1 MTPAAYVETIV
12 IPTLREAMAARND
25 RRPNY
30 LACIVI
36 FHVLDYIA
44 AARGERVGP
53 VRGAVERTGT
63 AVFEVVRGIC
73 NGTKH
78 AGNRSGDFRHQ
89 PGSEREFKPFGFGPD
104 CGGFGD
110 GRWDHPG
117 LGVEHDGMI
126 YFLDHVAQ
134 LLLLRICRRYPE
146 ELGAVDLSFLDPSI
160 GAHEQLPE
168 GSA

>member
-1 MTPAAYVETIV
+1 MTPTAYVETIV
-12 IPTLREAMAARND
+12 IPTLREAMAARDD

-53 VRGAVERTGT
+53 VRGAVERMGP
-63 AVFEVVRGIC
+63 AVYEVARGIC

-78 AGNRSGDFRHQ
+78 AGNQSGNYRHV
-89 PGSEREFKPFGFGPD
+89 PGGELEVPEWVFD
-104 CGGFGD
+104 VD
-110 GRWDHPG
+110 GAGWDEGRIDHPG
-117 LGVEHDGMI
+117 LAVTFEGQD

-134 LLLLRICRRYPE
+134 LLLLRICRRYPD
-146 ELGAVDLSFLDPSI
+146 ELGAVDLSFLDPGIS
-160 GAHEQLPE
+160 AHEQLPE
-168 GSA
+168 RSA